1 MTTTYDEAKIL
12 RATLKKAKT
21 VFAVTYTYTGYPMV
35 RQMREMIH
43 SGVIGEVQKVDIQY
57 YQGWINPILLDKE
70 LRKKI
75 WRVPNWLS

>member
-1 MTTTYDEAKIL
+1 
-12 RATLKKAKT
+12 
-21 VFAVTYTYTGYPMV
+21 MV